1 MVNTVVILV
10 IILIL
15 LVLVRYTARTV
26 PQGEE
31 WIIERLGRY
40 NRTMKPGLIF
50 IIPFVESVRNK
61 VNVREQFLDV
71 PSQAVITKDNA
82 IVQIDAVFFYRVVDS
97 YNATYNITNINAS
110 LIQLAKTNL
119 RAIIGSMEL
128 EHALSNRDEI
138 NAKLRNNLSGIEG
151 EWGIVITRVEIKDIL
166 PPETIVKAMEKQ
178 IQADREKRAVILQS
192 EANREKQR
200 LESEGYLIAQTNRA
214 EAIKRVGQ
222 AQADV
227 IAMIGQSLKESGE
240 TAGLLQLGERY
251 IEAIKDISSSNSS
264 KVVIF
269 PNSIIEAVKGLLDKG
284 T

>member
-1 MVNTVVILV
+1 VLAIV
-10 IILIL
+10 IIA
-15 LVLVRYTARTV
+15 LVLIRFSIRAV

-40 NRTMKPGLIF
+40 HRTLKPGLAF
-50 IIPFVESVRNK
+50 IMPLIDYIRNK

-97 YNATYNITNINAS
+97 YNATYNITNIDAS

-138 NAKLRNNLSGIEG
+138 NAKLRNNLSGIES
-151 EWGIVITRVEIKDIL
+151 EWGIVITRVEIRDIL

-178 IQADREKRAVILQS
+178 IQADREKRAIILQA

-251 IEAIKDISSSNSS
+251 IEAIKDLASSNSS
-264 KVVIF
+264 KLIIL
-269 PNSIIEAVKGLLDKG
+269 PNSIIDAVKGLIDK
-284 T
+284 

>member
-1 MVNTVVILV
+1 MILV
-10 IILIL
+10 LIILGI
-15 LVLVRYTARTV
+15 VLIFAIASVKTV

-40 NRTMKPGLIF
+40 NRTLKPGLAI
-50 IIPFVESVRNK
+50 IIPPIDTVRNK

-138 NAKLRNNLSGIEG
+138 NGKLRNNLAGIEN

-166 PPETIVKAMEKQ
+166 PPDTIVKAMEKQ
-178 IQADREKRAVILQS
+178 IQADREKRAIILQS

-227 IAMIGQSLKESGE
+227 ISMIGKALSESGE

-251 IEAIKDISSSNSS
+251 IEALKDISSSNSS
-264 KVVIF
+264 KTIIF
-269 PNSIIEAVKGLLDKG
+269 PNDIIESLKGLLNK
-284 T
+284 

>member
-1 MVNTVVILV
+1 LINLTIVLAIV
-10 IILIL
+10 IIA
-15 LVLVRYTARTV
+15 LVLIRFSIRAV

-40 NRTMKPGLIF
+40 HRTLKPGLAF
-50 IIPFVESVRNK
+50 IMPLIDYIRNK
-61 VNVREQFLDV
+61 FNVREQFLDV

-97 YNATYNITNINAS
+97 YNATYNITNIDAS

-138 NAKLRNNLSGIEG
+138 NAKLRNNLSGIES
-151 EWGIVITRVEIKDIL
+151 EWGIVITRVEIRDIL

-178 IQADREKRAVILQS
+178 IQADREKRAIILQA

-251 IEAIKDISSSNSS
+251 IEAIKDLASSNSS
-264 KVVIF
+264 KLIIL
-269 PNSIIEAVKGLLDKG
+269 PNSIIDAVKGLIDK
-284 T
+284 

>member
-1 MVNTVVILV
+1 MVIVLTVVV
-10 IILIL
+10 VVL
-15 LVLVRYTARTV
+15 LFVLASVKTV

-40 NRTMKPGLIF
+40 NRTLKPGLAI
-50 IIPFVESVRNK
+50 IIPPIEMVRNK

-97 YNATYNITNINAS
+97 YNATYNITNIDAS

-138 NAKLRNNLSGIEG
+138 NGKLRNNLAGIEN

-166 PPETIVKAMEKQ
+166 PPDTIVKAMEKQ

-200 LESEGYLIAQTNRA
+200 LESEGYLIAQTNKA

-227 IAMIGQSLKESGE
+227 ISMIGKAIKENGE

-251 IEAIKDISSSNSS
+251 VEALKEISSSNAS
-264 KVVIF
+264 KTIIF
-269 PNSIIEAVKGLLDKG
+269 PNDIMEALKGIINK
-284 T
+284 

>member
-1 MVNTVVILV
+1 MINLIIVLAIV
-10 IILIL
+10 IIA
-15 LVLVRYTARTV
+15 LVLIRFSIRAV

-40 NRTMKPGLIF
+40 HRTLKPGLAF
-50 IIPFVESVRNK
+50 IMPFIDYIRNK

-82 IVQIDAVFFYRVVDS
+82 IVQIDAVFFYRVIDS
-97 YNATYNITNINAS
+97 YNATYNITNIDAS

-138 NAKLRNNLSGIEG
+138 NAKLRNNLSGIES
-151 EWGIVITRVEIKDIL
+151 EWGIVITRVEIRDIL

-178 IQADREKRAVILQS
+178 IQADREKRAIILQA

-251 IEAIKDISSSNSS
+251 IEAIKDLASSNSS
-264 KVVIF
+264 KLIIF
-269 PNSIIEAVKGLLDKG
+269 PNSIIDAVKGLIDK
-284 T
+284 

>member
-1 MVNTVVILV
+1 LINLTIVLAIV
-10 IILIL
+10 IIA
-15 LVLVRYTARTV
+15 LVLIRFSIRAV

-40 NRTMKPGLIF
+40 HRTLKPGLAF
-50 IIPFVESVRNK
+50 IMPFVDYIRNK

-97 YNATYNITNINAS
+97 YNATYNITNIDAS

-138 NAKLRNNLSGIEG
+138 NAKLRNNLSGIES
-151 EWGIVITRVEIKDIL
+151 EWGIVITRVEIRDIL

-178 IQADREKRAVILQS
+178 IQADREKRAIILQA

-240 TAGLLQLGERY
+240 TAGLLQLG
-251 IEAIKDISSSNSS
+251 
-264 KVVIF
+264 
-269 PNSIIEAVKGLLDKG
+269 
-284 T
+284 

>member
-1 MVNTVVILV
+1 MIVILIALVVVIL
-10 IILIL
+10 
-15 LVLVRYTARTV
+15 LVRISIRTV

-31 WIIERLGRY
+31 WIIERFGRY
-40 NRTMKPGLIF
+40 HRTIKPGLAF
-50 IIPFVESVRNK
+50 IMPIVDSVRNK

-82 IVQIDAVFFYRVVDS
+82 IVQIDAVFFYRVVDT

-138 NAKLRNNLSGIEG
+138 NAKLRTNLSGIES

-178 IQADREKRAVILQS
+178 IQADREKRAIILQS

-227 IAMIGQSLKESGE
+227 ISMIGHSLKESGE

-251 IEAIKDISSSNSS
+251 IEAIKDLSYSNSS

-269 PNSIIEAVKGLLDKG
+269 PNDIMNVLKGLINK
-284 T
+284 

>member
-1 MVNTVVILV
+1 LINLTIVLAIV
-10 IILIL
+10 IIA
-15 LVLVRYTARTV
+15 LVLIRFSIRAV

-40 NRTMKPGLIF
+40 HRTLKPGLAF
-50 IIPFVESVRNK
+50 IMPLIDYIRNK

-97 YNATYNITNINAS
+97 YNATYNITNIDAS

-138 NAKLRNNLSGIEG
+138 NAKLRNNLSGIES
-151 EWGIVITRVEIKDIL
+151 EWGIVITRVEIRDIL

-178 IQADREKRAVILQS
+178 IQADREKRAIILQA

-251 IEAIKDISSSNSS
+251 IEAIKDLASSNSS
-264 KVVIF
+264 KLIIL
-269 PNSIIEAVKGLLDKG
+269 PNSIIDAVKGLIDK
-284 T
+284 

>member
-1 MVNTVVILV
+1 MINLTIVLAIV
-10 IILIL
+10 IIA
-15 LVLVRYTARTV
+15 LVLIRFSIRAV

-40 NRTMKPGLIF
+40 HRTLKPGLAF
-50 IIPFVESVRNK
+50 IMPLIDYIRNK

-97 YNATYNITNINAS
+97 YNATYNITNIDAS

-138 NAKLRNNLSGIEG
+138 NAKLRNNLSGIES
-151 EWGIVITRVEIKDIL
+151 EWGIVITRVEIRDIL

-178 IQADREKRAVILQS
+178 IQADREKRAIILQA

-251 IEAIKDISSSNSS
+251 IEAIKDLASSNSS
-264 KVVIF
+264 KLIIL
-269 PNSIIEAVKGLLDKG
+269 PNSIIDAVKGLIDK
-284 T
+284 